1 MTETPMER
9 TTAMIERAHGGDK
22 EARDQL
28 VSENL
33 GLVWSIVKR
42 FENRGHDREELFQ
55 IGSVGLIKA
64 IDKFDT
70 KFDVRFST
78 YAVPVI
84 SGEIKRFLRDD
95 GLIKVSRTLKE
106 NGYKIHQ
113 ASGRLSGELGREAT
127 LEEICAETGLTM
139 EEVVMAMD
147 ARVEVESIYKSVYE
161 NDGSEIYLVD
171 QVMASESGVG
181 CVRGANAAKSEAT
194 PEEKIINHMLI
205 EELLLELSETER
217 KLIEMRYFQEK
228 TQTAIAAELGISQV
242 QVSRLEKKLLL
253 RMRSR
258 LTK

>member
-1 MTETPMER
+1 MEQIA
-9 TTAMIERAHGGDK
+9 AMIEQAHKGDK
-22 EARDQL
+22 AARETLISQ
-28 VSENL
+28 NI

-55 IGSVGLIKA
+55 IGSMGLMKA

-70 KFDVRFST
+70 SFEVRFST

-95 GLIKVSRTLKE
+95 GLIKVSRSLKE
-106 NGYKIHQ
+106 NGYKLYQ
-113 ASGRLSGELGREAT
+113 AAARLVGKLGREAT
-127 LEEICAETGLTM
+127 LEEICKEAGLSM
-139 EEVVMAMD
+139 EEAVLAMD
-147 ARVEVESIYKSVYE
+147 ARIEVESIYKSVYQK
-161 NDGSEIYLVD
+161 DGSEIFLVD
-171 QVMASESGVG
+171 QVMAGRNSVG
-181 CVRGANAAKSEAT
+181 CVQGSCAEAGAETT
-194 PEEKIINHMLI
+194 PEETIVNHMLI
-205 EELLLELSETER
+205 EQLMSELEENER

-228 TQTAIAAELGISQV
+228 TQAVVAKELGMSQV